1 VVPIA
6 ATQLYAFYY
15 DVLGPG
21 LYIWEIEAMHKQYG
35 RSSFSKLTGRCL
47 IILFVGPIVRI
58 APNQIHINDPE
69 YIDQVFAGPGKTR
82 EKGQMTINGL
92 GTSPTAIATKEH
104 NLHKSRRAALNPFF
118 SKQNIRRLEPTI
130 VQVLD
135 QMLQQLDQSLR
146 TKSPVNVG
154 LLYRATSYDIISEYA
169 FGHGLVSFSR
179 QDLNEPYFQ
188 AHRRMV
194 LTWHIISCFPFIS
207 VILRTVPLYITT
219 VLLPIFKTFV
229 ELIEVGLFIL
239 ILTRQLSHLQRATA
253 SIDKIKSSTTFV
265 EEAQTI
271 FHGLLESTIP
281 ESERSPARLAEEA
294 HVLLAAGTDTIANVL
309 TAITY
314 QLLANPHIL
323 GKLRAELQDTIRE
336 DSLPTFSQIEN
347 LPYLSAI
354 IQEGLRLHPGTTQR
368 QERIAPDE
376 DLYYMNHK
384 NHMTYKIPAG
394 TCVSMTT
401 PLLSRLPNL
410 YPSPQEFRPERFL
423 DNPKLKNYQFTF
435 SRGTRNCLGMNLA
448 YQEIYMVL
456 ACIFRRYNVWD
467 RAMENKSLT
476 LELFQTSRDD
486 IDIVRDLV
494 TENTKIGSKGVWVV
508 VRGP

>member
-1 VVPIA
+1 
-6 ATQLYAFYY
+6 
-15 DVLGPG
+15 
-21 LYIWEIEAMHKQYG
+21 MHKEYG
-35 RSSFSKLTGRCL
+35 KFRFCKLIDMSL
-47 IILFVGPIVRI
+47 IILFLGPVVRI

-69 YIDQVFAGPGKTR
+69 YIDQVFAGPGNR
-82 EKGQMTINGL
+82 RDKGQMSINGL

-104 NLHKSRRAALNPFF
+104 SLHKSRRAALNPFF

-130 VQVLD
+130 IQVLD

-146 TKSPVNVG
+146 TKSPINLS

-169 FGHGLVSFSR
+169 FGRGLVSFNR
-179 QDLNEPYFQ
+179 KDLNEPYFQ
-188 AHRRMV
+188 AHRRMI
-194 LTWHIISCFPFIS
+194 LTWHINSYFPLISI
-207 VILRTVPLYITT
+207 IIRKIPLYMITIF
-219 VLLPIFKTFV
+219 LPIFKTF
-229 ELIEVGLFIL
+229 IEFLDVGLVIL
-239 ILTRQLSHLQRATA
+239 ALTTQLSHLQSATA
-253 SIDKIKSSTTFV
+253 SINQIKSSTTF
-265 EEAQTI
+265 EEETQTI

-281 ESERSPARLAEEA
+281 ESEKSPARLAEEA
-294 HVLLAAGTDTIANVL
+294 HVLVAAGTDTIASAL

-323 GKLRAELQDTIRE
+323 RKLRVELQDTIRE

-354 IQEGLRLHPGTTQR
+354 IQEGLRLHPGTTAR

-376 DLYYMNHK
+376 DLYYTNHR
-384 NHMTYKIPAG
+384 NHITYKIPAG

-401 PLLSRLPNL
+401 PLLSRLPDL
-410 YPSPQEFRPERFL
+410 YPSPHEFRPERFL
-423 DNPKLKNYQFTF
+423 ENPKLKNYQFTF

-456 ACIFRRYNVWD
+456 ACIFRRYDVWNE
-467 RAMENKSLT
+467 AMENKLLTPT

-486 IDIVRDLV
+486 IDIVRDCV
-494 TENTKIGSKGVWVV
+494 TEYTKSGSKGVWVV
-508 VRGP
+508 VRGS